1 MQICKVDFAI
11 FSQKAT
17 KKRPFDRF
25 FHSFTHSLIH
35 SLIHSFT
42 HSLIHSLIHSFI
54 HSFTHSFPTPPG
66 PDDKDIKAHNRHYT
80 GNDVP

>member
-17 KKRPFDRF
+17 KKRPFGRF
-25 FHSFTHSLIH
+25 FHSLIHSLTH

-42 HSLIHSLIHSFI
+42 HSLIHS
-54 HSFTHSFPTPPG
+54 FPTPPC
-66 PDDKDIKAHNRHYT
+66 PDDEDIKAHNRHYT

>member
-17 KKRPFDRF
+17 KKRPFGRF
-25 FHSFTHSLIH
+25 FHSFIH
-35 SLIHSFT
+35 SLTHSF
-42 HSLIHSLIHSFI
+42 IHSFI
-54 HSFTHSFPTPPG
+54 HSLPMPPG
-66 PDDKDIKAHNRHYT
+66 PVEEDIKTHDCHYT

>member
-17 KKRPFDRF
+17 KKRPFGRF

-35 SLIHSFT
+35 
-42 HSLIHSLIHSFI
+42 
-54 HSFTHSFPTPPG
+54 
-66 PDDKDIKAHNRHYT
+66 DEDIKAHNRHYT